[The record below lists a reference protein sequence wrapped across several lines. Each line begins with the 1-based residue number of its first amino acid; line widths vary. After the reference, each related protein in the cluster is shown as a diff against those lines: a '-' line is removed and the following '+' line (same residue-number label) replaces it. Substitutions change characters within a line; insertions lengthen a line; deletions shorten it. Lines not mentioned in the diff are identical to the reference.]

1 MKNKMYKKINR
12 KINNFK
18 IIKFNN
24 YKNKIIKYKSRI
36 KNIKMKQE
44 YQLKKRLNNYNK
56 CIQKLKMIIRINKN
70 NK

>member
-1 MKNKMYKKINR
+1 MVMKNKMYKKINR

-36 KNIKMKQE
+36 KNIKMK
-44 YQLKKRLNNYNK
+44 
-56 CIQKLKMIIRINKN
+56 
-70 NK
+70 